1 MPGRRSLHPDEP
13 RGSRKQ
19 VLDEAVANLIVKDS
33 QPFSVVEDEGFRELI
48 HLLDPTY
55 VLPTRKALKKMV
67 EDKFY
72 KTKEKA
78 KEDIQKVTAVSL
90 TADMWTSMNM
100 EAYLAITC
108 HFIDPNDKLSI
119 VLIGVE
125 HFPYTHTSD
134 NLARVVHNHMAEWG
148 ITDKVNC
155 LVTDAAANMIAC
167 AKALKIRHSICIAHG
182 LNLLVRKSFDQI
194 PDLCDIRAKAK
205 RIVAYFHSSTT
216 GKERLEGTQIQ
227 MGRQSQKLIIDVD
240 TRWNSTYLML
250 ERLFQQ
256 KEPVAAALTTLKTD
270 IIPLT
275 SQDYE
280 IIEESLP
287 VLFPFFQATSELSE
301 EKRVSISKVIPL
313 MNMLHHAVLTK
324 MANIKNDVARLL
336 SENLLRRV
344 KEQVTNIE
352 SLSVMTMAT
361 LLDPRFKTLGFLS
374 QSKAQEAVRR
384 LKAECSTLIASNEG
398 VQLQESGDAGEGASR
413 SCELWSLLDT
423 TVDQKRHSSN
433 ATADAIVEVERY
445 LAEKNL
451 RRHEDPLVYWHTQKH
466 VHPHLY
472 CMALKFLCSPASSVP
487 CERVFSKAGEVI
499 CRRRNRLKPETVK
512 KVLFLN
518 KNN

>member
-1 MPGRRSLHPDEP
+1 MEP
-13 RGSRKQ
+13 SKKRKTSHMWEYYEMTDHNKVKCLLCDRVLVYNNNTSSMIRHYRAMHENKHTSDTGDTSQSSRKQ

-55 VLPTRKALKKMV
+55 VLPTRK
-67 EDKFY
+67 
-72 KTKEKA
+72 
-78 KEDIQKVTAVSL
+78 
-90 TADMWTSMNM
+90 
-100 EAYLAITC
+100 
-108 HFIDPNDKLSI
+108 
-119 VLIGVE
+119 
-125 HFPYTHTSD
+125 
-134 NLARVVHNHMAEWG
+134 
-148 ITDKVNC
+148 
-155 LVTDAAANMIAC
+155 
-167 AKALKIRHSICIAHG
+167 
-182 LNLLVRKSFDQI
+182 
-194 PDLCDIRAKAK
+194 
-205 RIVAYFHSSTT
+205 
-216 GKERLEGTQIQ
+216 
-227 MGRQSQKLIIDVD
+227 
-240 TRWNSTYLML
+240 
-250 ERLFQQ
+250 
-256 KEPVAAALTTLKTD
+256 
-270 IIPLT
+270 
-275 SQDYE
+275 DYE

-344 KEQVTNIE
+344 KEQVSNIE

-499 CRRRNRLKPETVK
+499 CRRRNRNLELFPDTVLDFLSEPLWTFDLLALTPEHVPDMCFGFA
-512 KVLFLN
+512 L
-518 KNN
+518 